1 MYLKSTLLVIVL
13 FLFTG
18 CSNSVIQSTMDLNN
32 EFEVKIG
39 YAGAPNQ
46 LKQLSINGLSPIT
59 NVGEFYFI
67 RPRNGLQSAIML
79 NGTDFVSSPD
89 DFYVQRTTYRSVAS
103 KEELFEIKKTYK

>member
-13 FLFTG
+13 FLFTA

-79 NGTDFVSSPD
+79 NGTDFVSSLMI
-89 DFYVQRTTYRSVAS
+89 FMCKELHIGLLLLKRSYL
-103 KEELFEIKKTYK
+103 K